1 MCSLIGKSLVFLHKS
16 IREDLSETK
25 PIFFCLG
32 ISHWKTP
39 IDIRGKFNFSDTAVD
54 AILKEAKQLEIQS
67 LFVVTTCNRA
77 QFFARSYSAY
87 LLKELFTKHSN
98 ASKEEFDTY
107 HFQLSGNDAA
117 QHLFE
122 LCCGLDSLMLGDLQI
137 VSQVK
142 DAVKYSSQ
150 KEMLDGYTHRLMQFV
165 MQAYKDVRTDTAIN
179 EGPASVA
186 HASILF
192 IKDRYKSLKNKKIV
206 LFGTGEIGET
216 TTKNLLKHPHKEIV
230 LINRTRSK
238 AEAIAVPL
246 GLRVA
251 DIEDLKEEL
260 TSTDI
265 LIVATGAFEPT
276 VDTKH
281 FEGLN
286 KEMLLLDLSVPRNI
300 APEVEQLDG
309 IELIDMDQLSTIQDE
324 TLSMRRKNIPKART
338 IINLHKNEFYDWVLM
353 RDLSPVIQALREKLH
368 RYRTDELEHQK
379 FRLSEEEIK
388 KADKL
393 TTSVVNKIANQAT
406 EYIKSKY
413 RHSEDVVKMIEEMF
427 KLNQ

>member
-1 MCSLIGKSLVFLHKS
+1 M
-16 IREDLSETK
+16 SETK
-25 PIFFCLG
+25 RIFFSIG

-39 IDIRGKFNFSDTAVD
+39 IDVREKFNFSESAID
-54 AILKEAKQLEIQS
+54 AILKDGKTLGIES
-67 LFVVTTCNRA
+67 LFVVATCNRA
-77 QFFARSYSAY
+77 QFFAHTKSAY
-87 LLKELFTKHSN
+87 LLKELFIKYTN

-107 HFQLSGNDAA
+107 HFQLSGDDAVH
-117 QHLFE
+117 HLFE

-137 VSQVK
+137 VSQIK
-142 DAVKYSSQ
+142 DAVKYASQ

-186 HASILF
+186 HGAVLF
-192 IKDRYKSLKNKKIV
+192 IKQRFKSLKDKKIV

-216 TTKNLLKHPHKEIV
+216 TAKNLLKHAYKEMV

-238 AEAIAVPL
+238 AEAIAGSL

-251 DIEDLKEEL
+251 NIEDLEKEL
-260 TSTDI
+260 TNTDI
-265 LIVATGAFEPT
+265 LIVATGAMEPT
-276 VDTKH
+276 VHTKH
-281 FEGLN
+281 FKDVEKN
-286 KEMLLLDLSVPRNI
+286 MLLLDLSVPRNI
-300 APEVEQLDG
+300 EPG
-309 IELIDMDQLSTIQDE
+309 IEKLNGVELIDMDQLNNIQDE
-324 TLSMRRKNIPKART
+324 TLAMRRKNIPKART

-353 RDLSPVIQALREKLH
+353 RDLSPVIQALHEKLH
-368 RYRTDELEHQK
+368 RYRTDELEQQK
-379 FRLSEEEIK
+379 FRLSDEEIK

-413 RHSEDVVKMIEEMF
+413 RHSEEVVKIMEEMF
-427 KLNQ
+427 KLKQ

>member
-1 MCSLIGKSLVFLHKS
+1 MHKS
-16 IREDLSETK
+16 IRKDLSETK

-54 AILKEAKQLEIQS
+54 AILKEAKQLGIQS

-77 QFFARSYSAY
+77 QFFARTHSAY

-107 HFQLSGNDAA
+107 HFQLSGDDAV

-122 LCCGLDSLMLGDLQI
+122 LCCGLDSLILGDLQI

-142 DAVKYSSQ
+142 DAVKYASQ

-186 HASILF
+186 HAAVLF
-192 IKDRYKSLKNKKIV
+192 IKERYKSLKNKKIV
-206 LFGTGEIGET
+206 LFGIGEIGET

-238 AEAIAVPL
+238 AEAIADPL

-276 VDTKH
+276 VHTKH
-281 FEGLN
+281 FEDLN

-300 APEVEQLDG
+300 APEVEKLDG
-309 IELIDMDQLSTIQDE
+309 IELIDMDQLNNIQDE
-324 TLSMRRKNIPKART
+324 TLEMRRKNIPKART

-368 RYRTDELEHQK
+368 RYRTDELEQQK

-413 RHSEDVVKMIEEMF
+413 RHSDEVVKMIEEMF

>member
-1 MCSLIGKSLVFLHKS
+1 MFLLIEKSLVFLHKS
-16 IREDLSETK
+16 IRKDLSDTK

-54 AILKEAKQLEIQS
+54 AILKESKQLGIQS
-67 LFVVTTCNRA
+67 LFVITTCNRA
-77 QFFARSYSAY
+77 QFFAHTNSAY
-87 LLKELFTKHSN
+87 LLKELFIKHTN

-107 HFQLSGNDAA
+107 HFQLSGDDAVH
-117 QHLFE
+117 HLFE

-142 DAVKYSSQ
+142 DAVKYASK

-186 HASILF
+186 HGAVLF
-192 IKDRYKSLKNKKIV
+192 IKEKDKNLKNKKIV

-238 AEAIAVPL
+238 AEAIANPL

-251 DIEDLKEEL
+251 NIEALKEEL
-260 TSTDI
+260 KSADI
-265 LIVATGAFEPT
+265 LIVATGAYEPT
-276 VDTKH
+276 VHTKH
-281 FEGLN
+281 FSSLE

-309 IELIDMDQLSTIQDE
+309 IELIDMDQLNNIQDE
-324 TLSMRRKNIPKART
+324 TLAMRRKNIPKART
-338 IINLHKNEFYDWVLM
+338 IINLYINEFYDWVLM

-368 RYRTDELEHQK
+368 CYRTDELEQQK
-379 FRLSEEEIK
+379 FRLSDNEIK

-413 RHSEDVVKMIEEMF
+413 RHSEEVVKMIEEMF